1 MKQYLVIGL
10 GSFGTNVAKTLYEA
24 GEEVVGIDINEN
36 IVQELINSE
45 YLENAFSLDATD
57 ETQVKRLDISTFDI
71 VFVCIGAV
79 EPSMMI
85 TLNLKEFGAK
95 KIIVKAASQKHRKLL
110 EKIGVDQVI
119 YPEEYMGRRAAL
131 VAMEPNMIE
140 HLRFSQNFL
149 LAEVKAPCEFWN
161 KNFIELEIR
170 KHYNINIVGIK
181 KPDGRFLSN
190 PPATTVIEK
199 DDILI
204 VITDAKTANQMSNI
218 LKKEF
223 KED

>member
-24 GEEVVGIDINEN
+24 GEEAVGIDADEN
-36 IVQELINSE
+36 IVQEIINSE
-45 YLENAFSLDATD
+45 HLENAFSLDATD
-57 ETQVKRLDISTFDI
+57 EIQLKRLDIQAFDI

-79 EPSMMI
+79 EPSMLI
-85 TLNLKEFGAK
+85 TLNLRELGAK
-95 KIIVKAASQKHRKLL
+95 KIIVKAGNTKHRKLL

-119 YPEEYMGRRAAL
+119 
-131 VAMEPNMIE
+131 E
-140 HLRFSQNFL
+140 HLRFSQDFL
-149 LAEVKAPCEFWN
+149 LAEIKAPYEFWD
-161 KNFIELEIR
+161 KNFIEAEIR
-170 KHYNINIVGIK
+170 KYYNINVVGIK
-181 KPDGRFLSN
+181 KPDGRFLAN
-190 PPATTVIEK
+190 PRATTVIEK

>member
-24 GEEVVGIDINEN
+24 GEEVIGIDINEN
-36 IVQELINSE
+36 IVQEMINADRI
-45 YLENAFSLDATD
+45 ENAFSLDATD
-57 ETQVKRLDISTFDI
+57 ENQVKKLDIPTFDI
-71 VFVCIGAV
+71 IFVCIGAV
-79 EPSMMI
+79 EPSLMI
-85 TLNLKEFGAK
+85 VLNLKELGAK
-95 KIIVKAASQKHRKLL
+95 KIIVKAANQKHRKLL

-119 YPEEYMGRRAAL
+119 YPEEYMGKRAAL
-131 VAMEPNMIE
+131 IAMEPNMIE

-149 LAEVKAPCEFWN
+149 LAEVKAPYEFWN

-170 KHYNINIVGIK
+170 KHYNINVVGIK
-181 KPDGRFLSN
+181 KTDGRFLSN
-190 PPATTVIEK
+190 PKATTVIEK

-204 VITDAKTANQMSNI
+204 VITDAKTANQMSDI

-223 KED
+223 RKD

>member
-24 GEEVVGIDINEN
+24 GEEVVGIDADEN
-36 IVQELINSE
+36 IVQEIINSE
-45 YLENAFSLDATD
+45 HLENAFSLDATD
-57 ETQVKRLDISTFDI
+57 EIQLKRLDIQAFDI

-79 EPSMMI
+79 EPSMLI
-85 TLNLKEFGAK
+85 TLNLRELGAK
-95 KIIVKAASQKHRKLL
+95 KIIVKAGNTKHRKLL

-119 YPEEYMGRRAAL
+119 YPEEYMGKRTAL
-131 VAMEPNMIE
+131 MAMEPNMIE
-140 HLRFSQNFL
+140 HLRFSQDFL
-149 LAEVKAPCEFWN
+149 LAEIKAPYEFWD
-161 KNFIELEIR
+161 KNFIEAEIR
-170 KHYNINIVGIK
+170 KYYNINIVGIK
-181 KPDGRFLSN
+181 KPDGRFLAN
-190 PPATTVIEK
+190 PRATTVIEK